1 MSALKD
7 SSIYYI
13 IEKWAY
19 GHIDYWELDYY
30 LSRISTLIEP
40 AKAVIIKNCK
50 ELLLS

>member
-19 GHIDYWELDYY
+19 GHIDYWELDLRYPE
-30 LSRISTLIEP
+30 LAHIDSDSTRKSSHNKKL
-40 AKAVIIKNCK
+40 
-50 ELLLS
+50 